1 MTRWEMAEIIKG
13 KDEEIEDHKYALGE
27 WRKMIDHQ
35 KSEIAKFQ
43 QEVIDL
49 KSKTK
54 EEQPKVQTK
63 EEGNDLCEKTIIEKT
78 SIKPKEESDD

>member
-1 MTRWEMAEIIKG
+1 MATAEYEQLDEKFRTMTRWEMAEIIKG

-27 WRKMIDHQ
+27 WRKIIDHQ

-49 KSKTK
+49 K
-54 EEQPKVQTK
+54 
-63 EEGNDLCEKTIIEKT
+63 
-78 SIKPKEESDD
+78 